1 MKYRKL
7 LELYKAG
14 QLTEAQSRTIEKKKK
29 KQEAISEYLA
39 EAEEALEIELPEIS
53 EDSSAAD
60 FAKEIQRS
68 IRKAFLKLGIVILSL
83 TLIITLFIQFALPD
97 IVSSFYYQPDQIIGK
112 TEFSETNRISSD
124 IAVYTELAIPGYQ
137 RDTVRVTDR
146 GYGNYDITINQTST
160 LTNRFSDLSG
170 KIEKGKLT
178 LYSNSFLRPPAV
190 NTFGWFDANRTDES
204 SKFSAKKKLSEIL
217 PAADVKNDR
226 SISRDEVSKMN
237 SGDLYLAYITL
248 DRQMPYEDFIR
259 WTTEHISYTGNL
271 WCAPRTSGS
280 DYPANLGFY
289 YNPSSSQDLSWD
301 HKAYPNLFTWD
312 TGSDM
317 TDTDVDALRDKM
329 GTEDFMKTHFTSML
343 RYIADNDEFRGL
355 LDSASLEISTDCNQA
370 AECVEKNGLLI
381 YGFAAVVKKEDAQRI
396 LKADNTYSISVTE
409 LV

>member
-14 QLTEAQSRTIEKKKK
+14 QLTEAQSRTIEDDIE

-370 AECVEKNGLLI
+370 AEYVEKNGLLI